1 MPIAPR
7 SPASAKRNKKAEHFV
22 RSAPDASRTPT
33 AGVQRGHKQ
42 QFSVTLPPHLM
53 QEMDAMAHDMGQS
66 RSALVGMAL
75 YQMLQQWRR
84 QKQGV

>member
-1 MPIAPR
+1 MPIVPR
-7 SPASAKRNKKAEHFV
+7 NPTRAKRTKKAEEFV
-22 RSAPDASRTPT
+22 QSAPDAHR
-33 AGVQRGHKQ
+33 AVAVGVRRGHKQ
-42 QFSVTLPPHLM
+42 QFSVALPPHLM

-84 QKQGV
+84 QKQGA